1 MKFCIVQ
8 PYYSFNSADID
19 KCYREMM
26 ALVDKCDSTMDV
38 IVLPEYCDIP
48 ANTDNAE
55 QFNESIEKYNDAVY
69 KKAVETARRCNAIVF
84 ANFGFKTELGWRN
97 TTYAFD
103 REGNEVGK
111 YFKAHPAPSEVKTA
125 EYGGNGMDC
134 SYSYEYEKPYTVDIE
149 GVRYGFMT
157 CYDFYMY
164 EGFAS
169 LARQNVDVIIGC
181 SHQRTDTHNA
191 LDVIGRFLSYNT
203 NAYLVR
209 SSVSLGEDSKIC
221 GCSMIVSPKGEIL
234 VDMKSEVGL
243 ATCEFDPH
251 EKYYKPAGFKGKPK
265 SHYEY
270 IDEGRRPWLYRN
282 GGSMMI
288 PNDTFLPYPRICAHR
303 GFHALA
309 PENSL
314 PAFGAAVALGADEI
328 EFDIWST
335 KDGELVSI
343 HDSVLDRVSDGKG
356 YVGDYTYE
364 ELLKFDFGSKYS
376 PALKGLHIVKFEEIL
391 KKFACTTIMNIHVK
405 IWDEDVYKKGNAP
418 DPQYEKIAGLLH
430 QYDCEHHCY
439 TMTVSDKCH
448 REFHEIAPDI
458 HRCVGWDGNK
468 DPLSMP
474 KRAIAIGAEKIQL
487 FRPYFN
493 QETVDLAKKHGIIC
507 NVFWTDKPEEVREYL
522 DMGIDTILSNNFFL
536 DYEELKKDAKKQI
549 MPNSYK

>member
-1 MKFCIVQ
+1 MKACIIQ
-8 PYYSFNSADID
+8 PLYSFDPNDLE
-19 KCYREMM
+19 KCFNEMM
-26 ALVDKCDSTMDV
+26 KIVDKCDETMDI

-48 ANTDNAE
+48 ADVKDAA
-55 QFNESIEKYNDAVY
+55 QFNASIEKYNDTVM
-69 KKAVETARRCNAIVF
+69 KKAVETAKRCNAIVF
-84 ANFGFKTELGWRN
+84 ANFGFKTENGWRN

-103 REGNEVGK
+103 RQGNVVGK

-125 EYGGNGMDC
+125 EQGGNGMDC
-134 SYSYEYEKPYTVDIE
+134 TYSYHYEKPYTVEIE
-149 GVRYGFMT
+149 GIRFGFMT

-191 LDVIGRFLSYNT
+191 LDVFGRFLSYNT

-209 SSVSLGEDSKIC
+209 SSVSLGADSEIC
-221 GCSMIVSPKGEIL
+221 GCSMIVSPKGEML
-234 VDMKSEVGL
+234 VNMKNDVGF
-243 ATCEFDPH
+243 ATCEIDPH
-251 EKYYKPAGFKGKPK
+251 DKYFKPAGYKGKPK

-270 IDEGRRPWLYRN
+270 IDEGRRPWLYRP

-288 PNDTFLPYPRICAHR
+288 PDDTYLPYPRVCAHR
-303 GFHALA
+303 GFSTIA
-309 PENSL
+309 PENSM

-343 HDSVLDRVSDGKG
+343 HDSSLGRVSTGNG
-356 YVGDYTYE
+356 FIWEHTYE
-364 ELLKFDFGSKYS
+364 ELQNFDFGVKHGEHFE
-376 PALKGLHIVKFEEIL
+376 GLHIVKFEDIL

-405 IWDEDVYKKGNAP
+405 IWDEEVYNKNGNIP
-418 DPQYEKIAGLLH
+418 DPQYEKIAELLH

-474 KRAIAIGAEKIQL
+474 KRAIALGAEKIQL
-487 FRPYFN
+487 FKPYFD
-493 QETVDLAKKHGIIC
+493 QSSVDLAKANGILC
-507 NVFWTDKPEEVREYL
+507 NVFWADDPDEACRYI
-522 DMGIDTILSNNFFL
+522 DMGIDTILSN
-536 DYEELKKDAKKQI
+536 DYLRVANAVREYIKRK
-549 MPNSYK
+549 

>member
-1 MKFCIVQ
+1 MKACIVQ
-8 PYYSFNSADID
+8 PYYSFDPNDLDSCFEGMLKLIDACDESMDI
-19 KCYREMM
+19 
-26 ALVDKCDSTMDV
+26 

-48 ANTDNAE
+48 AATENAE
-55 QFNESIEKYNDAVY
+55 QFNASIGKYNGIVY

-84 ANFGFKTELGWRN
+84 ANFGFGTENGWRN

-103 REGNEVGK
+103 RKGNVVGK

-125 EYGGNGMDC
+125 EQGGNGMDC
-134 SYSYEYEKPYTVDIE
+134 TYSYHYEEPYTVDIE
-149 GVRYGFMT
+149 GIRFGFMT

-169 LARQNVDVIIGC
+169 LARKNVDVIIGC

-191 LDVIGRFLSYNT
+191 LDVIGRFLCYNT
-203 NAYLVR
+203 NAYLLR
-209 SSVSLGEDSKIC
+209 SSVSLGADSDVC
-221 GCSMIVSPKGEIL
+221 GCSMIVSPKGEMIC
-234 VDMKSEVGL
+234 DMKNAVGI
-243 ATCEFDPH
+243 ATAEFDPH
-251 EKYYKPAGFKGKPK
+251 DKYYKPAGYLGKPK

-270 IDEGRRPWLYRN
+270 IDEGRRPWLYRP

-288 PNDTFLPYPRICAHR
+288 PNDTYLPYPRICAHR
-303 GFHALA
+303 GFSTIA
-309 PENSL
+309 PENSM

-343 HDSVLDRVSDGKG
+343 HDSSLGRVSTGSG
-356 YVGDYTYE
+356 FIWEHTYE
-364 ELLKFDFGSKYS
+364 ELLNFDFGVKHGEHF
-376 PALKGLHIVKFEEIL
+376 KGLEIVKFEDIL

-405 IWDEDVYKKGNAP
+405 IWDEEVYRKDGNVP
-418 DPQYEKIAGLLH
+418 DPQYERIAALLRK
-430 QYDCEHHCY
+430 YDCEHHCY

-474 KRAIAIGAEKIQL
+474 KRAIALGAEKIQL
-487 FRPYFN
+487 FKPYFD
-493 QETVDLAKKHGIIC
+493 QSSVDMAHANGILC
-507 NVFWTDKPEEVREYL
+507 NVFWADDPDEACGYI
-522 DMGIDTILSNNFFL
+522 DMGIDTILTNDYLCVSNAVKAH
-536 DYEELKKDAKKQI
+536 LKK
-549 MPNSYK
+549 